1 MNESAIITQKSQTV
15 GDVFSCVSRANGVPG
30 NPAVWVGIL
39 AELTEFAMMFLFLF
53 IAKVNYPEVFAE
65 GPGRLNT
72 LAGMVNTLALLS
84 SSYFVARAMVALRAN
99 KPGAAMRWLWGAIGA
114 ASLYLVIKYF
124 EYQWN
129 VSQGIHIKTNEFFA
143 IYYYITFNHFL
154 HVAWGG
160 GALLWGIMRIRTGSY
175 TASDHSGLEA
185 IASYWHMIDLVWII
199 IFPLL
204 YVLK

>member
-1 MNESAIITQKSQTV
+1 MNETAVIAEQSSPI
-15 GDVFSCVSRANGVPG
+15 GDVFSCVSRDNGVPG

-39 AELTEFAMMFLFLF
+39 AELTEFAMMFIFLF
-53 IAKVNYPEVFAE
+53 IAKVHYPEVFDE
-65 GPGRLNT
+65 GPTRLNT
-72 LAGMVNTLALLS
+72 MAGMVNTLALLS
-84 SSYFVARAMVALRAN
+84 SSYFVARAMAAIRRD
-99 KPGAAMRWLWGAIGA
+99 KPNEAMRWLWVAIAA

-129 VSQGIHIKTNEFFA
+129 VAHGIHIKTNEFFA

-160 GALLWGIMRIRTGSY
+160 GALMWGIMRIKTGSY
-175 TASDHSGLEA
+175 TANNHAGLEA

-204 YVLK
+204 YVLR

>member
-1 MNESAIITQKSQTV
+1 MNEPVLIDQQNRPV

-53 IAKVNYPEVFAE
+53 IARINYPEVFAE
-65 GPGRLNT
+65 GPARLNT
-72 LAGMVNTLALLS
+72 MAGMVNTLALLS
-84 SSYFVARAMVALRAN
+84 SSYFVARSMVAIRLGRAN
-99 KPGAAMRWLWGAIGA
+99 EAMGWLWAAI
-114 ASLYLVIKYF
+114 ASAVAYLIIKYF

-160 GALLWGIMRIRTGSY
+160 GALMWGIMRIKTGVY
-175 TASDHSGLEA
+175 TANEHTGLEA

-204 YVLK
+204 YVLR